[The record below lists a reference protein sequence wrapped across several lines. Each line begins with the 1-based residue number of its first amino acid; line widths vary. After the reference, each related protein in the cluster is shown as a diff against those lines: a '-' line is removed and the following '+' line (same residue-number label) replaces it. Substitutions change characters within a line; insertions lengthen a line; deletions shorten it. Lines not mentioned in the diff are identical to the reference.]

1 MTSSRPMAGARL
13 LEVQEPII
21 PLVQAW
27 VREHPGTISLGQGV
41 VSYGPPGQALETLKT
56 FGLDPS
62 DHLYGPVGGNPLLIE
77 RLKEKVLR
85 ENGIHMGDSR
95 RIMVTAGSN
104 MAFFEIIQAITAP
117 GDEVLLPLPFYFNQE
132 MAIRMLGC
140 VPVPVPTRP
149 NYQLDLVALAQAV
162 TPRTRAI
169 VTVSPNNPTGQ
180 VYPES
185 DLRRVSDL
193 CRERGLYHL
202 SDEAYEYFAWED
214 HRHFSPGSIPESD
227 PYTVSFFSLSKTF
240 GFAGWRIG
248 YMVIP
253 ETLAPI
259 LNKIQDTNLI
269 CAPRPSQAAALAC
282 LEVGRSYFEGHA
294 ETLIGLRKEVLMR
307 LEALGS
313 LIEQPPEAS
322 GAFYV
327 FLKIR
332 TGLSGLG
339 VAERLAR
346 KFGVAVIPGEAFGMR
361 DGCYLRVAYGAP
373 DSASVIEGV
382 TRLVT
387 GIRAICE
394 GP

>member
-1 MTSSRPMAGARL
+1 MTSFSPVAGARL

-41 VSYGPPGQALETLKT
+41 VSYGPPGQALEALKT

-77 RLKEKVLR
+77 CLKEKVLR
-85 ENGIHMGDSR
+85 ENGIRIGESR

-104 MAFFEIIQAITAP
+104 MAFFEVIQSITAP

-140 VPVPVPTRP
+140 VPVPVSTRP

-169 VTVSPNNPTGQ
+169 VTVSPNNPSGQ

-214 HRHFSPGSIPESD
+214 HRHFSPASIPESD

-253 ETLAPI
+253 EALAPI

-307 LEALGS
+307 LGGLGT

-327 FLKIR
+327 FLKVR

-346 KFGVAVIPGEAFGMR
+346 EFGVAVIPGEAFGMR

-373 DSASVIEGV
+373 DPASVTEGV
-382 TRLVT
+382 TRLVS

-394 GP
+394 AP